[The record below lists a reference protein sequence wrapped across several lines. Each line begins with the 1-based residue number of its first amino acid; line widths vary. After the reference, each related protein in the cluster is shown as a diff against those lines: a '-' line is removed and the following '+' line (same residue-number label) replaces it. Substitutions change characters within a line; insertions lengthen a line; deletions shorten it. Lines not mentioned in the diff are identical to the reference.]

1 MSPTRSFGVTS
12 SRECRTGSSRPT
24 SRGGTR
30 TSGVSPTGTGSLDI
44 TKREAIGSQPRG
56 RADRRERSSHMEER
70 ELRTLIGAVKA
81 GTLNRRRFVQMMV
94 GLGLTAPLAAQ
105 MLASAGVARAETK
118 WTFNPTK
125 RGGGGLVKTLWWQA
139 PTLLNPHFA
148 NGTKDQDA
156 CRIFYEPLASYDP
169 DGNVIPVLAAETPS
183 VQNGAVAKDGMSV
196 TWKLK
201 KNVVWHDG
209 KPFTAD
215 DVVFNW
221 EYVMDPATAAVTIG
235 PYRDIVRIDKL
246 DSHTVKIV
254 FKSPTPFW
262 SAPFCGAA
270 NGVIVPKH
278 LFQAFKGD
286 KSREAPTNLKP
297 VGTGPYKFVDFK
309 PGDIVRGELNPNYHV
324 PNRPF
329 FDQVEMKGGGDAI
342 GAARAVIQTG
352 EYDYA
357 WNMQVEDEILKRLEQ
372 GGKGRADIV
381 AGGNIEHIQV
391 NTTDPWT
398 EVEGERS
405 SAKTKHPTLSDPAVR
420 QALNLLVDRGSVQE
434 EIYGRTGIATA
445 NFVNAPSRFV
455 SKNTK
460 WEFSVDKANQ
470 ILESAGWKRGG
481 DGVRAKDGKKLKFVY
496 QTSINNPRQKTQQ
509 IVKQACA
516 KAGIEL
522 ELNAVTANVFFSSDP
537 ANPDTYSHFYT
548 DLQMYTT
555 TMTQPDPQRFMDQF
569 TSWEVAAKDNKFAL
583 TNKTRWR
590 NEEYDKTWKAAETEM
605 DPVKRAALFIKM
617 NDLVIQNVVVIPV
630 VFRPRVAAISNRMRD
645 VVQSGWDSDFWAL
658 AYWSKA

>member
-1 MSPTRSFGVTS
+1 M
-12 SRECRTGSSRPT
+12 
-24 SRGGTR
+24 
-30 TSGVSPTGTGSLDI
+30 
-44 TKREAIGSQPRG
+44 
-56 RADRRERSSHMEER
+56 
-70 ELRTLIGAVKA
+70 
-81 GTLNRRRFVQMMV
+81 
-94 GLGLTAPLAAQ
+94 LT
-105 MLASAGVARAETK
+105 SAGVAQAQTK

-125 RGGGGLVKTLWWQA
+125 RGGGGPVKTLWWQA

-169 DGNVIPVLAAETPS
+169 DGNIVPVLAAEAPS
-183 VQNGAVAKDGMSV
+183 LQNGQVAKDGMSV

-201 KNVVWHDG
+201 KDVVWHDG

-215 DVVFNW
+215 DVVFTW
-221 EYVMDPATAAVTIG
+221 EYVMDPGTAAVTIG
-235 PYRDIVRIDKL
+235 PYRDIVRIDKV
-246 DSHTVKIV
+246 DSHTVKIG
-254 FKSPTPFW
+254 FKSATPFW
-262 SAPFCGAA
+262 AAAFCGAA
-270 NGVIVPKH
+270 TGPIIPKH

-309 PGDIVRGELNPNYHV
+309 PGDTVRGEINPNYHV

-329 FDQVEMKGGGDAI
+329 FDQVEMKGGGDAV

-357 WNMQVEDEILKRLEQ
+357 WNMQVEDEILKRFEQ

-381 AGGNIEHIQV
+381 SGGNIEHIQV

-398 EVEGERS
+398 EVDGERS
-405 SAKTKHPTLSDPAVR
+405 SAKTKHPTLSDPVVR

-460 WEFSVDKANQ
+460 FEFNVDKANQ

-522 ELNAVTANVFFSSDP
+522 ELKAVTANVFFSSDP

-569 TSWEVAAKDNKFAL
+569 TSWEVSAKDNKFAL

-590 NEEYDKTWKAAETEM
+590 NEEYDKMWKAAEHEM
-605 DPVKRAALFIKM
+605 DPIKRAALFVKM

-630 VFRPRVAAISNRMRD
+630 VFRPRVAAISNRLRD
-645 VVQSGWDSDFWAL
+645 AVQSGWDSDFWAL